1 LDFIVF
7 DLEATCWLGRPP
19 QGVTEIIEIGAVKYN
34 GYGEQLGSFS
44 KFVKPTV
51 NPVLSPFCTRLTSI
65 TQENVNRSNTFG
77 RVIEDFMDWIDIYE
91 DDYLLCSW
99 GHFDKTLL
107 KNDCILHDVE
117 TEWLDSHID
126 VKKQFHDYKGSKNE
140 YGLKKSLRM
149 EGMDFEGIE
158 HRAISD
164 AENTGRLFTKYIDI
178 WQY

>member
-1 LDFIVF
+1 VDFIVF

-34 GYGEQLGSFS
+34 GYGEEQGSFC
-44 KFVKPTV
+44 KFIKPTV

-65 TQENVNRSNTFG
+65 TQQNVDRSHKFS
-77 RVIEDFMDWIDIYE
+77 RVIEEFMDWIDIYS

-99 GHFDKTLL
+99 GQFDKTLL
-107 KNDCILHDVE
+107 KNDCLLHDIE
-117 TEWLDSHID
+117 TEWLESHID
-126 VKKQFHDYKGSKNE
+126 VKKQYHTYKGSANE
-140 YGLKKSLRM
+140 YGLKKSLKM
-149 EGMDFEGIE
+149 EGLEFEGIQ

-164 AENTGRLFTKYIDI
+164 AENTGKIFTRYIDV